1 MKIIYKSVAL
11 IKKEIV
17 SLNIVNNLNKTTMKI
32 QDLKNNRKQIIEKI
46 NELGVS
52 DVKTFMELLVMDVD
66 FFKGDNVLDLVNEVF
81 NTHFRERA
89 KRSDFLANSIAK
101 GREVEESKGN
111 IWNPITSSWEKAN

>member
-17 SLNIVNNLNKTTMKI
+17 YLNIVNNLNKTTMKI

-101 GREVEESKGN
+101 GREVEEFKGN
-111 IWNPITSSWEKAN
+111 VWNPITSSWEKAN

>member
-1 MKIIYKSVAL
+1 M
-11 IKKEIV
+11 
-17 SLNIVNNLNKTTMKI
+17 NIVNNLNKTTMKI